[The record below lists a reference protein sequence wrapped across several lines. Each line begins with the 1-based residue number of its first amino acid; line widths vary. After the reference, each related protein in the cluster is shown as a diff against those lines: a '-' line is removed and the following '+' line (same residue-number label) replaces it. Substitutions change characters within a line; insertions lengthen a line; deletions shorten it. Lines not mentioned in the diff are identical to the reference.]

1 MSVGTA
7 EELFVDELKDI
18 YSAEKQAVKAYPRLT
33 KAVQSEELKQ
43 AMQEHLEQTKGQIER
58 LDRIFEILEKRSSG
72 KTCEGMK
79 GLIEEAQT
87 QLEEIEKGPVLDC
100 AIIGALQRVEHYEIA
115 AYGTVATLAEA
126 MGQDEV
132 KKLLGETLEEEKET
146 DERLTQV
153 SQQVNSQ
160 ALAEGGEEVEGSEE
174 EDENESGGGGSR
186 RGTGARGSSRS
197 SAKKSS
203 SSRSGSSRS
212 RSSRSGKKSGR

>member
-33 KAVQSEELKQ
+33 KAVQSEDLKQ

-132 KKLLGETLEEEKET
+132 KELLGETLEEEKET

-153 SQQVNSQ
+153 AQSVNSE
-160 ALAEGGEEVEGSEE
+160 ALSEGGEEEEG
-174 EDENESGGGGSR
+174 ENESSSNGRGSNS
-186 RGTGARGSSRS
+186 RGSSRS
-197 SAKKSS
+197 KTT
-203 SSRSGSSRS
+203 SRSS
-212 RSSRSGKKSGR
+212 SSRSGKKSSR